1 MYGKEF
7 KMRSILMVMITALA
21 LIGMGCATTA
31 AHNSDGHH
39 DVSPEA
45 SQVDGA
51 EKASCCGSCGGGAQA
66 AAEPEPEKTECAKA
80 KAAKAAKAEAEKTEC
95 AKTKAAKAAKEAKEA
110 EEKKGSCCGSCG
122 G

>member
-1 MYGKEF
+1 
-7 KMRSILMVMITALA
+7 MRSILMVMITALA

-66 AAEPEPEKTECAKA
+66 AAEPEPEKTECAK
-80 KAAKAAKAEAEKTEC
+80 
-95 AKTKAAKAAKEAKEA
+95 TKAAKAAKEAKEA